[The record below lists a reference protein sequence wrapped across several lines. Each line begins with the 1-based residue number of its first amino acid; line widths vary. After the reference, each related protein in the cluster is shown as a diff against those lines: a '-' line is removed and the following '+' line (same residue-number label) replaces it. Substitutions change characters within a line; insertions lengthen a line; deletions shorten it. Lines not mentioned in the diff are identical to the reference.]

1 MSPTLNELS
10 VVGHVPSFNRQFKQ
24 FALDLASQ
32 VGQQPFD
39 VQLPLTNTGFSV
51 FLDAI
56 LGLDY
61 KFHGE
66 YAEHFNK

>member
-1 MSPTLNELS
+1 M
-10 VVGHVPSFNRQFKQ
+10 
-24 FALDLASQ
+24 
-32 VGQQPFD
+32 GQQPFD